1 MLLLPLVHFYRKS
14 ARDTP
19 KNEGI
24 ASTFAMFLHPMPDQV
39 GHDVVVCL
47 DVIAGHD
54 VVVCLDDI
62 DGHDVIAGLTG
73 NLSDYHSRRHTE
85 LIINYLNKPP
95 YKFGIKIWLLADM
108 NN

>member
-1 MLLLPLVHFYRKS
+1 MKS

-19 KNEGI
+19 KKEGI
-24 ASTFAMFLHPMPDQV
+24 ASTFAKFLHVMPDQV
-39 GHDVVVCL
+39 GHDVIVCL
-47 DVIAGHD
+47 
-54 VVVCLDDI
+54 
-62 DGHDVIAGLTG
+62 DVIAGLTG

-85 LIINYLNKPP
+85 LIFSYLNKPP

>member
-1 MLLLPLVHFYRKS
+1 MKS

-24 ASTFAMFLHPMPDQV
+24 ASTFAMFLHSMPDQV

-47 DVIAGHD
+47 DV
-54 VVVCLDDI
+54 I

-73 NLSDYHSRRHTE
+73 NLSDYHSRIF
-85 LIINYLNKPP
+85 LKS
-95 YKFGIKIWLLADM
+95 
-108 NN
+108 